1 MKVLVVS
8 FDRSLADNLKE
19 ALKDFEVIVVKNG
32 EEAINTAF
40 PDIDI
45 VVYDAI
51 SGAISESDINR
62 MYKEKF
68 KQSKYVILVDSL
80 FPIDVN
86 NIEAPKKVIVD
97 RESGIEN
104 IVNAVVGES
113 TVQYPSEELSL
124 LPEYSFETQEVA
136 IGEHAHAEE
145 PMLFQDKTEMKKL
158 KVLVVT
164 FDGDLINKLSFSLG
178 DAYDIVTA
186 TNKKEILEKASD
198 ADIVVFDAMYGSMT
212 QKILSDI
219 SKEDY
224 VKSKPFII
232 LVDDLFPIDTDS
244 IPLPSKY
251 TFARESEY
259 ENAVEQIKALTLTPE
274 KESLPIQSWVQEIPQ
289 QETLEVKEMEEETVS
304 VEDLLA
310 TLMKKQEEKI
320 ETSSEIIETHQIGSE
335 LEKELVE
342 HIDETFYETKST
354 SLLPSAEETL
364 LKISEQL
371 EKKLNEV
378 IYSSVS
384 QAFER
389 FDLSPIGESLSSNIN
404 RYLASLNIESLV
416 REEINRVISSVN
428 VEEIIKEETRKIL
441 REKLEELI
449 T

>member
-389 FDLSPIGESLSSNIN
+389 FDLSPIGESFSSNIN